1 MITNQQGIEQ
11 MTTQY
16 LIEFQGEAPEGTD
29 YLYSAYEYIVQAD
42 TFEQAMDQA
51 RTLHSMAGDM
61 PYHSTFASEY

>member
-1 MITNQQGIEQ
+1 

-16 LIEFQGEAPEGTD
+16 IIEFQGEPPQNTT
-29 YLYSAYEYIVQAD
+29 YLYSAYEYIVSGD

-51 RTLHSMAGDM
+51 RLLHRMAGDM